1 MPIDPMLFGPGHPIV
16 SYQEWMKFRLA
27 ICDLQTC
34 QLIRH
39 LGGSVGRESI
49 ELPYW
54 FLPLS
59 RGAILPGPHLFRPDY
74 DPNLA
79 SHGWTLRSAEVFE
92 RSVGTTRLRVRR
104 TNDRR
109 FWIISRW
116 PPNVR
121 MNSDRRSETI
131 VHQFG
136 STPLVT
142 ENLQEALY
150 LAYWFQFHVPAG
162 GLRWVKAS
170 PAYLTGA
177 IQFADQRARSEGLMI
192 SWDDLRCSSSHSR
205 RMKSGRA
212 KYRRG
217 KLLLPTIVRVALG
230 TASRL

>member
-1 MPIDPMLFGPGHPIV
+1 MFFEPGHLIV
-16 SYQEWMKFRLA
+16 SHQEWMNFRLA

-39 LGGSVGRESI
+39 LGGSFGRESI

-79 SHGWTLRSAEVFE
+79 PHGWTIRSAEVFE
-92 RSVGTTRLRVRR
+92 RSVGKTRLRVRR
-104 TNDRR
+104 TNDGR

-142 ENLQEALY
+142 ENLHEALY
-150 LAYWFQFHVPAG
+150 LAYWFQTNDPVG
-162 GLRWVKAS
+162 GLRWAKVS
-170 PAYLTGA
+170 PAYLVGA
-177 IQFADQRARSEGLMI
+177 IEFADQRARSEGLTI
-192 SWDDLRCSSSHSR
+192 SWNDLWASSAHSR

-212 KYRRG
+212 RYTKG
-217 KLLLPTIVRVALG
+217 KLRLPVIVRCALG
-230 TASRL
+230 TASPP